1 MRECPIELSRGAI
14 TILRIKTPVTLF
26 GTSMRQKT
34 IENEV
39 HCSGIGLH
47 SGKEVSM
54 SLHPAEADTG
64 IIFRR
69 LDVPDNRSKI
79 PALFDQVIDT
89 RLCTTLANDRG
100 TSVATIEHL
109 MAALAGCQIDNVIV
123 TINGSEVPIMD
134 GSAGPFVSLIECA
147 GIVELD
153 SPRNIIQILHEVSV
167 NEGNGRA
174 FLSPTS
180 HQRSSLDINLNIDFD
195 NAAIGY
201 QTLLMSLS
209 SWNFKQ
215 DICHARTF
223 GFLEDVEALRQA
235 GLAQGGSLDNAIVI
249 SENGIL
255 NEDGLRYDDE
265 FVRHKALDCIGDLY
279 LAGNQIAGCFSGYR
293 TGHGIHNKLLRR
305 LFADREAWRLVPVD
319 ESTEIRA
326 PHWNVESQRAIA

>member
-1 MRECPIELSRGAI
+1 
-14 TILRIKTPVTLF
+14 
-26 GTSMRQKT
+26 MRQTT
-34 IENEV
+34 IQNEV

-64 IIFRR
+64 VIFRR
-69 LDVPDNRSKI
+69 LDVPGNRSEI

-100 TSVATIEHL
+100 TSVSTVEHL
-109 MAALAGCQIDNVIV
+109 MAALSGCQIDNVIV
-123 TINGSEVPIMD
+123 TISGSEVPIMD

-167 NEGNGRA
+167 NEENGRA
-174 FLSPTS
+174 TISPTD
-180 HQRSSLDINLNIDFD
+180 HQRSSLNINLNIDFE

-201 QTLLMSLS
+201 QTFLINLS
-209 SWNFKQ
+209 SWSFKQ

-249 SENGIL
+249 SENEIL
-255 NEDGLRYDDE
+255 NKDGLRYDDE
-265 FVRHKALDCIGDLY
+265 FVRHKVLDCIGDLY
-279 LAGNQIAGCFSGYR
+279 LAGKQIAGCFSGDR
-293 TGHGIHNKLLRR
+293 TGHGIHNKLLRC
-305 LFADREAWRLVPVD
+305 LFADREALRLVPMD
-319 ESTEIRA
+319 ELTEIRA